1 MIIIGGFS
9 SKMTK
14 QEIINAYA
22 HDLAVMAQ
30 ENKKLSQ
37 RVMDLELEKQ
47 QLIQEI
53 NRLQEESDRHRKEK
67 MQLLR
72 EKILRDGN

>member
-1 MIIIGGFS
+1 MIINGGFS
-9 SKMTK
+9 GKMTK

>member
-1 MIIIGGFS
+1 
-9 SKMTK
+9 MTK

-30 ENKKLSQ
+30 ENKRLGQ

-47 QLIQEI
+47 QLIREI
-53 NRLQEESDRHRKEK
+53 NRLQVESDKHRKEK

-72 EKILRDGN
+72 EKIMRDGK

>member
-1 MIIIGGFS
+1 
-9 SKMTK
+9 MTK

-30 ENKKLSQ
+30 ENKRLGQ
-37 RVMDLELEKQ
+37 RVMDLEVEKQ
-47 QLIQEI
+47 QLIREI
-53 NRLQEESDRHRKEK
+53 NRLQEESDKYRKEK

-72 EKILRDGN
+72 EKIMRDGK

>member
-1 MIIIGGFS
+1 
-9 SKMTK
+9 MTK

-22 HDLAVMAQ
+22 HDLTVMAQ

-37 RVMDLELEKQ
+37 RVMDLEFEKQ

-53 NRLQEESDRHRKEK
+53 NRLQEESDRYRKEK

>member
-1 MIIIGGFS
+1 MIINGGFS

-22 HDLAVMAQ
+22 HDLTVMAQ

>member
-1 MIIIGGFS
+1 
-9 SKMTK
+9 MTK

-37 RVMDLELEKQ
+37 RVMDLEFEKQ
-47 QLIQEI
+47 QLILEI

>member
-1 MIIIGGFS
+1 MIINGGFS

>member
-1 MIIIGGFS
+1 
-9 SKMTK
+9 MTK

-30 ENKKLSQ
+30 ENKKLSD
-37 RVMDLELEKQ
+37 RVMYLEKEKQ
-47 QLIQEI
+47 ELILEI
-53 NRLQEESDRHRKEK
+53 NRLQEESDKYRKEK

>member
-1 MIIIGGFS
+1 
-9 SKMTK
+9 MTK

-37 RVMDLELEKQ
+37 RVMDLEIEKQ
-47 QLIQEI
+47 QLILEI
-53 NRLQEESDRHRKEK
+53 NRLQEESDKYRKEK